1 MSGTERI
8 PIASIRVGERRRQ
21 DLGDV
26 ESLARNIDRH
36 GLIHP
41 ILVSDDGD
49 LIAGERRLRAC
60 ERLGWEEIDARR
72 WSVLSADERREIEL
86 AENLD
91 RKDLTPFERS
101 RTLVSL
107 AETAATVIASEA
119 PEVLPE
125 TGKTS
130 GGRPAK
136 RGVPERLIAERIGV
150 PQQTINEAARHVA
163 VAEAVPILADPSV
176 PQYRAL
182 EAKAHLERLPEPER
196 EEAARLVSQ
205 PGIDPKSAVDI
216 LGNLAEM
223 PAERREEVFRLSRSD
238 DVRDRDLA
246 LTTAANRPPM
256 PDPRLTVIEGAVT
269 MLRRAVKPFPD
280 EPETPRFRAVI
291 DELRAI
297 ARAIEERGPH
307 VGTDAA

>member
-1 MSGTERI
+1 MERV
-8 PIASIRVGERRRQ
+8 PIGSIRVGERRRQ
-21 DLGDV
+21 DLGDI
-26 ESLARNIDRH
+26 EALARNIDRH

-41 ILVSDDGD
+41 ILISDEGE

-60 ERLGWEEIDARR
+60 ERLGWTEIDTRR

-91 RKDLTPFERS
+91 RKDLTPYERS
-101 RTLVSL
+101 RTLVAL
-107 AETAATVIASEA
+107 AETAA
-119 PEVLPE
+119 EVLRADPDFSPE
-125 TGKTS
+125 S
-130 GGRPAK
+130 GEKSGRGRPK
-136 RGVPERLIAERIGV
+136 KTDSEERVAHRIGL
-150 PQQTINEAARHVA
+150 PRQTIGEAKAHVA
-163 VAEAVPILADPSV
+163 AVQAVSILADPSV

-205 PGIDPKSAVDI
+205 PGIDPRSAVDI